1 MIKVARAGVVIGEY
15 PKADIP
21 ALVRAKV
28 ILPTDDYWTAGM
40 AGWSKVS
47 SLLNSSGQPPALPP
61 KSPATKYGQRE
72 PSSNIALWKVLAGVG
87 GAFALLFFFFGE
99 DVESIIRAF
108 NRGEE
113 AAKRSGRQAS
123 YTPKVEV
130 QKFAVVGSS
139 QSEGGATLH
148 YYRITGEV
156 KNVGSVSGTPA
167 LEIRLRSSSGSLIS
181 SKQTF
186 PTMMAVR
193 LAPGET
199 CRLDKRIYSDL
210 PGCTI
215 EVKFIDF
222 PEAPTG
228 R

>member
-21 ALVRAKV
+21 ALVRANV

-61 KSPATKYGQRE
+61 QRIVIKSPLPANFL
-72 PSSNIALWKVLAGVG
+72 NIVFLAV
-87 GAFALLFFFFGE
+87 AFAFIAAAFIPSRQT
-99 DVESIIRAF
+99 SI
-108 NRGEE
+108 E
-113 AAKRSGRQAS
+113 APQAAPER
-123 YTPKVEV
+123 YTPTIEPPP
-130 QKFAVVGSS
+130 QAAPKFEIIGEN
-139 QSEGGATLH
+139 QSEGGKTLR

-156 KNVGSVSGTPA
+156 KNVGTISGTPA

-181 SKQTF
+181 SMQTF
-186 PTMMAVR
+186 PTATAVR

-199 CRLDKRIYSDL
+199 CGLDQRIYSDTL
-210 PGCTI
+210 GCTI
-215 EVKFIDF
+215 EAKFIAF
-222 PEAPTG
+222 REAPTG

>member
-1 MIKVARAGVVIGEY
+1 MIKVARAGVIIGEY
-15 PKADIP
+15 PPSDIP

-47 SLLNSSGQPPALPP
+47 TMPGSTGQQQGLPPALPP
-61 KSPATKYGQRE
+61 QRQAIVNQQPAT
-72 PSSNIALWKVLAGVG
+72 SLNVVWIVLAGVG
-87 GAFALLFFFFGE
+87 VVLAVLTFLFEVVPLPVSSGRHA
-99 DVESIIRAF
+99 VS
-108 NRGEE
+108 EE
-113 AAKRSGRQAS
+113 APVVK
-123 YTPKVEV
+123 PKFTVI
-130 QKFAVVGSS
+130 GLT

-156 KNVGSVSGTPA
+156 KNVGTVSGTPA
-167 LEIRLRSSSGSLIS
+167 IETKLRSSSGALIS

-186 PTMMAVR
+186 PTGLAVR

-199 CRLDKRIYSDL
+199 CGLDQRIYSEET
-210 PGCTI
+210 GCTV
-215 EVKFIDF
+215 EVNFFYF

>member
-1 MIKVARAGVVIGEY
+1 MIKVARAGVIIGEY
-15 PKADIP
+15 PPSDIP

-47 SLLNSSGQPPALPP
+47 TMPSSTGQQQGLPPALPP
-61 KSPATKYGQRE
+61 QRQVIGNQQPAT
-72 PSSNIALWKVLAGVG
+72 SLNLVWIVLAGVG
-87 GAFALLFFFFGE
+87 VVLAVLCFLFFYQ
-99 DVESIIRAF
+99 VSLPVS
-108 NRGEE
+108 
-113 AAKRSGRQAS
+113 SGRYAVS
-123 YTPKVEV
+123 EEVPEVKPK
-130 QKFAVVGSS
+130 FTIIGLT

-156 KNVGSVSGTPA
+156 KNVGTVSGTPA
-167 LEIRLRSSSGSLIS
+167 IETKLRSSSGTLIS

-186 PTMMAVR
+186 PTGLAVR

-199 CRLDKRIYSDL
+199 CGLDQRIYSEET
-210 PGCTI
+210 GCRI
-215 EVKFIDF
+215 EVNFFYF
-222 PEAPTG
+222 PEAPAG